1 MQTIIAIVIIFGLI
15 IAIHEMGHLIMAK
28 RAGILCREFAI
39 GFGPKLFSI
48 RKYETIY
55 TVRLLPI
62 GGFVRMAGE
71 DPETIEVKPGH
82 HIGLLFNEAGKIK
95 QMVINNKSKHP
106 QARMITVEEA
116 DLERDLYIKG
126 RENEEDEVETFQVD
140 EKADFISDEQF
151 VQNAPRNRQF
161 NGRPVGSR
169 LLAIF
174 AGPFMNFLL
183 AFILFLVFAA
193 IQGVPSD
200 KALLGKVVDDSPAMK
215 AGLESGDQVVGVNG
229 NPVHS
234 WDEFTSVIQ
243 KNPGN
248 EVQLKVNR
256 NDQQLKVAAT
266 PKKRKLESGEV
277 IGQLGVQAELQHSL
291 LGTIQ
296 YGFSQT
302 VEVFH
307 LIFQALGQMITG
319 QVGIDG
325 LSGPVGI
332 VSVTGEVAQ
341 QGVLPLINFAA
352 FLSINVGLLNLL
364 PVPALD
370 GGRLIFLL
378 FEAVRGKPVDP
389 NKEALIHFVGFALL
403 FLLMIAVT
411 WNDIQRFFLH

>member
-1 MQTIIAIVIIFGLI
+1 MQTIIAVVIIFGLI
-15 IAIHEMGHLIMAK
+15 IAIHEMGHLILAK

-48 RKYETIY
+48 RKHETIY

-71 DPETIEVKPGH
+71 DPETIEIKPGH
-82 HIGLLFNEAGKIK
+82 RIGLIFNDAGRVSKMI
-95 QMVINNKSKHP
+95 INNKSKHP
-106 QARMITVEEA
+106 EAHLITVEEA

-126 RENEEDEVETFQVD
+126 RENEEDDVETFTVD
-140 EKADFISDEQF
+140 ERADFIVDEQPT
-151 VQNAPRNRQF
+151 QNAPLNRQF

-183 AFILFLVFAA
+183 AFVLFLVFAA
-193 IQGVPSD
+193 IQGVPTGE
-200 KALLGKVVDDSPAMK
+200 AQFGKLVEGSPAMESGLK
-215 AGLESGDQVVGVNG
+215 AGDQVVSVNE

-234 WDEFTSVIQ
+234 WEGLTSVIQ

-248 EVQLKVNR
+248 QLK
-256 NDQQLKVAAT
+256 LKVKRDNETLEIPVT
-266 PKKRKLESGEV
+266 PEKNKVDGKV
-277 IGQLGVQAELQHSL
+277 IGQIGIYEQTEHSVI
-291 LGTIQ
+291 GIFK
-296 YGFSQT
+296 YGISQT
-302 VEVFH
+302 VEVFG
-307 LIFQALGQMITG
+307 LIFHAIGQLAS
-319 QVGIDG
+319 VGLNG

-332 VSVTGEVAQ
+332 YNVTGQVAQ

-389 NKEALIHFVGFALL
+389 NKEALVHFVGFAFL